1 MTSMSVITDAHRETF
16 AADGVVKI
24 ERAVD
29 PEWIS
34 GILDLA
40 DRQLAAPGRWVGDSA
55 AGRTTSA
62 GNALDTDTLTK
73 GRLFTDRYL
82 WRENSFVERFVF
94 ESGVARLAGELM
106 GADSVRFY
114 FDHLLIKEPSTPDPT
129 PWHQDIPYWPFLG
142 SQIASVWVSAT
153 DLTVDE
159 SSLEFIRGSH
169 KWGRYFVPKAFTKG
183 GSSWAEANPG
193 DELPDI
199 EAARGDYDIV
209 GFDVAAGDALVF
221 SAWSVHGS
229 PGNAG
234 SKRRV
239 ALSTRWLGDDS
250 TWDPRPAADPA
261 VTQADTFVQPGA
273 YPADDNRFPIG
284 WTR

>member
-1 MTSMSVITDAHRETF
+1 MPVITDAHRETF

-29 PEWIS
+29 AEWIS
-34 GILDLA
+34 GILELA
-40 DRQLAAPGRWVGDSA
+40 DRQLATPGRWVGDSA
-55 AGRTTSA
+55 AGRVGAEGAS
-62 GNALDTDTLTK
+62 TDTLTK

-82 WRENSFVERFVF
+82 WRENDFVKRFVF
-94 ESGVARLAGELM
+94 DSGVAGLAGELM
-106 GADSVRFY
+106 GADSARFY

-153 DLTVDE
+153 DLTVEE

-169 KWGRYFVPKAFTKG
+169 RWGRYFAPKAFTKG
-183 GSSWAEANPG
+183 GSSWAEDNPG

-199 EAARGDYDIV
+199 EAARDDHDIV

-221 SAWSVHGS
+221 SAWSVHWS

-234 SKRRV
+234 NKRRV
-239 ALSTRWLGDDS
+239 ALSTRWLGDDA
-250 TWDPRPAADPA
+250 TWNPRPASDPA
-261 VTQADTFVQPGA
+261 VTQADTFVEPGT